1 MVSQLLIASWTA
13 YLIHEL
19 IELQQVQ
26 FSSLLAIP
34 IDLLYSWARNQGEHL
49 QLSALLN
56 HYMIPDQVDTY
67 RRAGE

>member
-13 YLIHEL
+13 YFIHEL

-34 IDLLYSWARNQGEHL
+34 IDLLYSWAQN
-49 QLSALLN
+49 
-56 HYMIPDQVDTY
+56 
-67 RRAGE
+67 